1 MILHLLM
8 YELNYTM
15 SELKQKKIQDI
26 LSKYRR
32 AGEISI
38 GAKKLAKK
46 IIKPGV
52 NIWEAGEKIE
62 NFIIENGAYPAFP
75 INISTNNEA
84 AHYSPDILDD
94 RIIPKKSIIKVDLG
108 AHIDGYL
115 VDTAITLNFNPDF
128 DNLSKASEEALDAV
142 ISVAKAG
149 TKISELGTL
158 IEKIITQAGYEPI
171 RNLSGHQIKRYVL
184 HAGVTIPNASPSFID
199 RPQGRLQ
206 LGRIYAVEPFASNGK
221 GLIENGN
228 ITNIFRFVNPPSKK
242 QKELIPLYNRYKS
255 KVGVLPFSPRHLYGL
270 DTSEDKLGI
279 YMNLRKLLRANI
291 ITGYPILIEKDR
303 KAMVS
308 QFEHTLRITNN
319 GCEVLTSE
327 T

>member
-8 YELNYTM
+8 YEINYTM

-62 NFIIENGAYPAFP
+62 NYIIENGAYPAFP

-279 YMNLRKLLRANI
+279 YMNLRKLLHVKIPLKR
-291 ITGYPILIEKDR
+291 
-303 KAMVS
+303 
-308 QFEHTLRITNN
+308 
-319 GCEVLTSE
+319 
-327 T
+327 